1 MNLTNI
7 TPTKAMQHKKMHTT
21 TILFKYNYMPD
32 LKNHVERNAKEEDRK
47 ESKGEG
53 RKGSSSSEG
62 GS

>member
-1 MNLTNI
+1 
-7 TPTKAMQHKKMHTT
+7 
-21 TILFKYNYMPD
+21 MPD